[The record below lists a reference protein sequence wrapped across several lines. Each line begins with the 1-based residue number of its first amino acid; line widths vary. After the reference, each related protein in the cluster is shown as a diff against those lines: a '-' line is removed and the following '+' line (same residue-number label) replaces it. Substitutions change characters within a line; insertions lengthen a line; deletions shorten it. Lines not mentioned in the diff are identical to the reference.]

1 MQYTKFRFKGAL
13 RRKEDLDQSELSWH
27 IFFSFEVVCVVWAFL
42 QNDRASSTTLI
53 PDYLLSLFI
62 DMLWSEFAWTNEGY
76 EMQQMSQS
84 MIAMKWH
91 ARSWYDDITRKWTIM
106 ITSFDIRMIAMSCLT
121 RSWQHLQAKLL
132 PSLLSCMH
140 QHSLLE
146 TSNSPIFGS
155 FHPPFAPSVLAPFLS
170 FLIFITA
177 KHSMKNLDLIFNF

>member
-1 MQYTKFRFKGAL
+1 MQYKKFRFKGAL
-13 RRKEDLDQSELSWH
+13 RRKEDLDQGELCWH

-91 ARSWYDDITRKWTIM
+91 ARSWYDDITTKMDNHDNI
-106 ITSFDIRMIAMSCLT
+106 I
-121 RSWQHLQAKLL
+121 
-132 PSLLSCMH
+132 
-140 QHSLLE
+140 
-146 TSNSPIFGS
+146 
-155 FHPPFAPSVLAPFLS
+155 
-170 FLIFITA
+170 
-177 KHSMKNLDLIFNF
+177 